1 MPGDDLYP
9 PFLKHRNI
17 SRIEGNAL
25 YITDRRKLPFSH
37 EEVACRSASE
47 AASAIKDMV
56 TQGGGPLEVAL
67 NALLLTYRNGDDV
80 EEAVRV
86 LAASRPTNTTMSRTL
101 YGIMERYR
109 SGEDVEELVAGTFS
123 YYDRLYDAV
132 SDTGSSLISDGDG
145 ILTRCFPE
153 HTFLLSVYKAA
164 RDGRRAVVYVPE
176 TRPYLQG
183 ARLTEPSLRALGIE
197 CYLITDA
204 MNAHLMAEGKV
215 DKVMTAADLVLS
227 DRTVVNKVGTLSDAV
242 AARYYGIPYY
252 AFCLSPDTSRT
263 ADDIVMEERDGE
275 EVKRMMGVRTASD
288 DAMALYPAFDMIRP
302 ELVSGIITREGVI

>member
-17 SRIEGNAL
+17 SRIEGNVL
-25 YITDRRKLPFSH
+25 YITDRRKLPFSY
-37 EEVACRSASE
+37 EEVSCRSASE

-56 TQGGGPLEVAL
+56 TQGGGPLETAL
-67 NALLLTYRNGDDV
+67 NALLLTYRKGEDV
-80 EEAVRV
+80 EEAVRI

-109 SGEDVEELVAGTFS
+109 SGEDMEELVAGTFS

-164 RDGRRAVVYVPE
+164 RNGRRAVVYVPE

-197 CYLITDA
+197 CYLIPDA

-252 AFCLSPDTSRT
+252 AFSVGIDEGRSR
-263 ADDIVMEERDGE
+263 DDIVIEYRDGE
-275 EVKRMMGVRTASD
+275 SLRSIGGVRTAD
-288 DAMALYPAFDMIRP
+288 EHAEALYPCFDII
-302 ELVSGIITREGVI
+302 ESDLVAGIVTEGGIL